1 MVASLTSSSASDARL
16 EYLYDF
22 LSLSHSQF
30 DWCIWPPT
38 QYVNFVYVP
47 SKYRVSY
54 VNAVTV
60 VWDVF
65 LSYMK
70 HFDEHDKEGS
80 CWRISAVF
88 ICIIDQIN
96 F

>member
-1 MVASLTSSSASDARL
+1 MPGCWDIS
-16 EYLYDF
+16 F
-22 LSLSHSQF
+22 FQF

-47 SKYRVSY
+47 PKYRVSY

-70 HFDEHDKEGS
+70 HFDELDKVGS
-80 CWRISAVF
+80 GGWAWFKLRYVNHGNLSV
-88 ICIIDQIN
+88 
-96 F
+96 